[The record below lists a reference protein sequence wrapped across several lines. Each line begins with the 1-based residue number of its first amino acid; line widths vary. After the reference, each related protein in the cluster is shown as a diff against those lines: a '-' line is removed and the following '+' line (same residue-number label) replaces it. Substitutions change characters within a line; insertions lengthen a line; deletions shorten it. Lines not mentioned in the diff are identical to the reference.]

1 MSARTGRVLLAAI
14 AVSAFVVA
22 GGGAAYAYWTATGSG
37 AGSGL
42 TGTASA
48 LTLSTGTAA
57 AGLYP
62 GSTVTV
68 TVSATN
74 PNTSPI
80 VIPSLVLDTTQGAGG
95 FAVDAGHSG
104 CTLTALG
111 FGTQTNGG
119 VGWTVPAKAGSTN
132 GSLAISLPGALSL
145 SSSAV
150 NACQG
155 ATFTAYLRAGS

>member
-14 AVSAFVVA
+14 AVGAFIVA
-22 GGGAAYAYWTATGSG
+22 GGGAAYAFWTTTGSG

-42 TGTASA
+42 TGATSA

-57 AGLYP
+57 PGLYP

-68 TVSATN
+68 TVTATN

-80 VIPSLVLDTTQGAGG
+80 VIPSLVLDTTQGTGG

-119 VGWTVPAKAGSTN
+119 AGWTVPARVGSTN
-132 GSLAISLPGALSL
+132 GSLAISLPTALSL
-145 SSSAV
+145 SSTAA

-155 ATFTAYLRAGS
+155 ASFTAYLRAAA